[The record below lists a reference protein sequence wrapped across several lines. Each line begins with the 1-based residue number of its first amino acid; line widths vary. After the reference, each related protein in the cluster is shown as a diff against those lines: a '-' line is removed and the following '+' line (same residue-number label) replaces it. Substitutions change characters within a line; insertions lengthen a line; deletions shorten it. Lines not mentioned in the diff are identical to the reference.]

1 MGHLKLVLAF
11 LAFVI
16 MCVGVL
22 AAAYFYKHYVEP
34 EREIVRE
41 IEEVKSLPVGERSAA
56 PDLGRRQ
63 FAKAVEFLEE
73 GELLAA
79 REQLYYLME
88 HYADSSTYAEAK
100 RLVGE
105 INVDFLLSEVPIEG
119 KIEYVVKSGDALS
132 RIARDYK
139 CTINYIMRVNGR
151 TTDKIFKGDRLT
163 VYPLDQFS
171 MVIDKSDKAIR
182 IERDGRLFKEYLVT
196 RLALPPMVKTPS
208 SGQISSLSAW
218 GDKGNLQFDDIDY
231 LGAPKGISTGKK
243 GLMIRSSR
251 EHAKVAAVG
260 GTDGGDGGGTASAG
274 GGSAATG
281 STGYGVM
288 VAQEDMEELFAYIR
302 PGTPIRLVE

>member
-11 LAFVI
+11 FAFVI
-16 MCVGVL
+16 MCVGVF
-22 AAAYFYKHYVEP
+22 AAAYFYKYFVEP

-41 IEEVKSLPVGERSAA
+41 IEEVKSLPPSERIEA
-56 PDLGRRQ
+56 PDLGKRQ

-88 HYADSSTYAEAK
+88 HYADSATYSEAK

-119 KIEYVVKSGDALS
+119 KSEYVVKSGDALS
-132 RIARDYK
+132 RIARDHK

-151 TTDKIFKGDRLT
+151 TTDTIFKGDRLI

-171 MVIDKSDKAIR
+171 MVIDKSDQTIR
-182 IERDGRLFKEYLVT
+182 VERDGRLFKEYT
-196 RLALPPMVKTPS
+196 ITKLALPPMVRAPA
-208 SGQISSLSAW
+208 SGQVSSLSAW
-218 GDKGNLQFDDIDY
+218 GEKGNLPFNHVEY
-231 LGAPKGISTGKK
+231 LGAPKGISTSKK
-243 GLMIRSSR
+243 GLMILSSR
-251 EHAKVAAVG
+251 QHATVASAG
-260 GTDGGDGGGTASAG
+260 GTDGGDDVGNASPA
-274 GGSAATG
+274 
-281 STGYGVM
+281 STGFGVM